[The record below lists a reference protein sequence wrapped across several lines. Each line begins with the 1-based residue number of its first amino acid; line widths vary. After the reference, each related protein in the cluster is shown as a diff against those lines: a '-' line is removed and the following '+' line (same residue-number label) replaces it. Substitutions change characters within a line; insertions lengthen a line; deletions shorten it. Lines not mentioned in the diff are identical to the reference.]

1 MAFGTQILRDPFL
14 NKGTAFTAI
23 ERAELGLT
31 GLLPTKV
38 QTLTEQVEQA
48 YAQYQT
54 KTSDVE
60 KSLFVSQIFNENR
73 TLFYALLGAHL
84 TEMMPIVYS
93 PTVGETIE
101 HYSEL
106 FVNPQEVAF
115 LDIHHPENIA
125 NTLKNA
131 ANGRDIDLLVI
142 TDGEGILGIGDW
154 GVQGANIVVG
164 KLMVYT
170 AAAGIDPRHVLPVVL
185 DAGTNRESL
194 LEADGY
200 LGNRHERVR
209 GDEYFNFI
217 DEVVNNAEALFPD
230 FYLHFE
236 DFGRSTA
243 APLLARYQDRLA
255 TFNDDIQGTGIVVTA
270 SVLSALKISGASL
283 TDQIYMTY
291 GAGSAGVGIAN
302 RVLQEFINAGL
313 SEEEARK
320 HFYLVDR
327 QGLLFDDDDSLTPEQ
342 KPFARSR
349 TEFDNADELTNLAAA
364 VHAIHPTIL
373 VGTSGQAGH
382 FTEDVVRTMAA
393 NTDRPIILPL
403 SNPTKLHEAIPADV
417 INWSEGRALVATGM
431 PFEPVSYDDVTY
443 HIGQANNA
451 IVYPG
456 IGLGVIASKANHLT
470 ENMLSASANALGTL
484 VDLSQPGSAILPPFE
499 KLPEISK
506 AVAIAV
512 TKAAIAD
519 GVATVTGDA
528 QELVEHA
535 QWQATYMEVQA

>member
-1 MAFGTQILRDPFL
+1 MKNGMQLLQDPL
-14 NKGTAFTAI
+14 SNKGTAFTTR
-23 ERAELGLT
+23 ERQELGLI

-38 QTLTEQVEQA
+38 QTLNEQIKQA
-48 YAQYQT
+48 YEQYNA
-54 KTSDVE
+54 KVNDVE
-60 KSLFVSQIFNENR
+60 KRLFLSQIFNENR
-73 TLFYALLGAHL
+73 TLFYAILGAHL

-106 FVNPQEVAF
+106 FVNPQEVSF
-115 LDIHHPENIA
+115 LDIHHPENVA
-125 NTLKNA
+125 DSLKNA
-131 ANGRDIDLLVI
+131 ANGRDIDMIVI

-154 GVQGANIVVG
+154 GVQGADIVVG

-194 LEADGY
+194 LENDSY

-209 GDEYFNFI
+209 GDEYFSFI
-217 DEVVNNAEALFPD
+217 DQLVAEADQIFPN

-243 APLLARYQDRLA
+243 TKLLTRYQDRLA

-270 SVLSALKISGASL
+270 AVLSALKITGENL
-283 TDQIYMTY
+283 VDQTYITY

-313 SEEEARK
+313 TAEEARK

-327 QGLLFDDDDSLTPEQ
+327 QGLLFDDDENLTPEQ
-342 KPFARSR
+342 RPFARSR
-349 TEFDNADELTNLAAA
+349 AEFAEAADLTTLEATVKA
-364 VHAIHPTIL
+364 VNPTIL

-382 FTEDVVRTMAA
+382 FTEEVVREMAA
-393 NTDRPIILPL
+393 HAERPIILPL
-403 SNPTKLHEAIPADV
+403 SNPTKLHEAIPEDV

-431 PFEPVSYDDVTY
+431 PFEPVHYDGVTY

-451 IVYPG
+451 VVYPG
-456 IGLGVIASKANHLT
+456 IGLGVIASKANLLT
-470 ENMLSASANALGTL
+470 ENMLSASATALGEL
-484 VDLSQPGSAILPPFE
+484 VDTSKVGSAILPSFE
-499 KLPEISK
+499 KLSEIST
-506 AVAIAV
+506 AVATAV
-512 TKAAIAD
+512 AQAAIDD
-519 GVATVTGDA
+519 GVAQQQGGAKT
-528 QELVEHA
+528 LVENH
-535 QWQATYMEVQA
+535 QWHPVYGED

>member
-1 MAFGTQILRDPFL
+1 MKNGMQLLQDPFS
-14 NKGTAFTAI
+14 NKGTAFTTR
-23 ERAELGLT
+23 ERQELGLI

-38 QTLTEQVEQA
+38 QTLNEQIKQA
-48 YAQYQT
+48 YEQYNA
-54 KTSDVE
+54 KVNDVE
-60 KSLFVSQIFNENR
+60 KRLFLSQIFNENR
-73 TLFYALLGAHL
+73 TLFYAILGAHL

-106 FVNPQEVAF
+106 FVNPQEVSF
-115 LDIHHPENIA
+115 LDIHHPENVA
-125 NTLKNA
+125 DSLKNA
-131 ANGRDIDLLVI
+131 ANGRDIDMIVI

-154 GVQGANIVVG
+154 GVQGADIVVG

-194 LEADGY
+194 LENDSY

-209 GDEYFNFI
+209 GDEYFSFI
-217 DEVVNNAEALFPD
+217 DQLVAEADQIFPN

-243 APLLARYQDRLA
+243 TKLLTRYQDRLA

-270 SVLSALKISGASL
+270 AVLSALKITGENL
-283 TDQIYMTY
+283 VDQTYITY

-313 SEEEARK
+313 TAEEARK

-327 QGLLFDDDDSLTPEQ
+327 QGLLFDDDENLTPEQ
-342 KPFARSR
+342 RPFARSR
-349 TEFDNADELTNLAAA
+349 AEFAEAADLTTLEATVKA
-364 VHAIHPTIL
+364 VNPTIL

-382 FTEDVVRTMAA
+382 FTEEVVREMAA
-393 NTDRPIILPL
+393 HAERPIILPL
-403 SNPTKLHEAIPADV
+403 SNPTKLHEAIPEDV

-431 PFEPVSYDDVTY
+431 PFEPVHYDGVTY

-451 IVYPG
+451 VVYPG
-456 IGLGVIASKANHLT
+456 IGLGVIASKANLLT
-470 ENMLSASANALGTL
+470 ENMLSASATALGEL
-484 VDLSQPGSAILPPFE
+484 VDTSKVGSAILPSFE
-499 KLPEISK
+499 KLSEIST
-506 AVAIAV
+506 AVATAV
-512 TKAAIAD
+512 AQAAIDD
-519 GVATVTGDA
+519 GVAQQQGDA
-528 QELVEHA
+528 KTLVENH
-535 QWQATYMEVQA
+535 QWHPVYGED

>member
-1 MAFGTQILRDPFL
+1 MALGTQILRDPFL
-14 NKGTAFTAI
+14 NKGTAFTTT

-31 GLLPTKV
+31 GLLPTQV
-38 QTLTEQVEQA
+38 QTLTEQVNQA
-48 YAQYQT
+48 YAQYQS

-60 KSLFVSQIFNENR
+60 KSLFLSQIFNENR
-73 TLFYALLGAHL
+73 TLFYAVLGAHL

-125 NTLKNA
+125 DTLKNA

-194 LEADGY
+194 LTDAGY

-209 GDEYFNFI
+209 GEEYFNFI
-217 DEVVNNAEALFPD
+217 DEIVNHAETLFPD

-243 APLLARYQDRLA
+243 TTLLTRYQDRLA
-255 TFNDDIQGTGIVVTA
+255 TFNDDIQGTGIVVAA
-270 SVLSALKISGASL
+270 SVLSALQISGKSL
-283 TDQIYMTY
+283 TDQVYMTY

-302 RVLQEFINAGL
+302 RVLQEFINAGM
-313 SEEEARK
+313 SEAEARK

-327 QGLLFDDDDSLTPEQ
+327 QGLLFDDDDSLTPQQ

-349 TEFDNADELTNLAAA
+349 AEFENADALTNLEAA
-364 VHAIHPTIL
+364 VQAIHPTIL

-382 FTEDVVRTMAA
+382 FTENVVRTMADNA
-393 NTDRPIILPL
+393 ARPIILPL
-403 SNPTKLHEAIPADV
+403 SNPTKLHEAVPADV
-417 INWSEGRALVATGM
+417 LNWSEGRALVATGM
-431 PFEPVSYDDVTY
+431 PFEPVVYDDVTY

-451 IVYPG
+451 VVYPG
-456 IGLGVIASKANHLT
+456 IGLGVIASKASRLT
-470 ENMLSASANALGTL
+470 ENMLSASAKALGSL
-484 VDLSQPGSAILPPFE
+484 VDLSQPGSAILPPFD

-512 TKAAIAD
+512 TEAAIAD
-519 GVATVTGDA
+519 GVATVTGNA
-528 QELVEHA
+528 QTLVEQA
-535 QWQATYMEVQA
+535 QWQATYTEVQA

>member
-1 MAFGTQILRDPFL
+1 MKNGMQILQDPFS
-14 NKGTAFTAI
+14 NKGTAFTMAKR
-23 ERAELGLT
+23 EELGLV
-31 GLLPTKV
+31 GLLPTKI
-38 QTLTEQVEQA
+38 QSLGEQVAQA
-48 YAQYQT
+48 YAQYNT
-54 KTSDVE
+54 KVSDIE
-60 KSLFVSQIFNENR
+60 KRLFLSQIFNENR
-73 TLFYALLGAHL
+73 TLFYAVLGAHL

-106 FVNPQEVAF
+106 FVNPQEVSF

-125 NTLKNA
+125 DSLKNA
-131 ANGRDIDLLVI
+131 ANGRDIDMIVI

-154 GVQGANIVVG
+154 GVQGADIVVG

-170 AAAGIDPRHVLPVVL
+170 AAAGIDPRRVLPVVL

-194 LEADGY
+194 LENDGY

-217 DEVVNNAEALFPD
+217 DQLVDEADQIFPN

-243 APLLARYQDRLA
+243 TKLLTRYQDRLA

-270 SVLSALKISGASL
+270 AVLSALKITGEKL
-283 TDQIYMTY
+283 TDQTYITY

-313 SEEEARK
+313 TAEEARK

-327 QGLLFDDDDSLTPEQ
+327 QGLLFDDDENLTPEQ
-342 KPFARSR
+342 RPFARSR
-349 TEFDNADELTNLAAA
+349 DEFDNDTDLTTLEATVKA
-364 VHAIHPTIL
+364 VHPTIL

-382 FTEDVVRTMAA
+382 FTEEIVREMAA
-393 NTDRPIILPL
+393 HAERPIILPL
-403 SNPTKLHEAIPADV
+403 SNPTKLHEAIPEDV

-431 PFEPVSYDDVTY
+431 PFEPVNYDGVAY

-451 IVYPG
+451 VVYPG
-456 IGLGVIASKANHLT
+456 IGLGVIASKANLLT
-470 ENMLSASANALGTL
+470 ENMLSASATALGEL
-484 VDLSQPGSAILPPFE
+484 VDTSKVGSAILPSFE
-499 KLPEISK
+499 KLSEIST
-506 AVAIAV
+506 AVATAV
-512 TKAAIAD
+512 AQAAIDD
-519 GVATVTGDA
+519 GVAQQQGDA
-528 QELVEHA
+528 KTLVEKY
-535 QWQATYMEVQA
+535 QWHPVYGED

>member
-1 MAFGTQILRDPFL
+1 MKNGMQLLQDPFS
-14 NKGTAFTAI
+14 NKGTAFTTR
-23 ERAELGLT
+23 ERQELGLI

-38 QTLTEQVEQA
+38 QTLNEQIKQA
-48 YAQYQT
+48 YEQYNA
-54 KTSDVE
+54 KVNDVE
-60 KSLFVSQIFNENR
+60 KRLFLSQIFNENR
-73 TLFYALLGAHL
+73 TLFYAILGAHL

-106 FVNPQEVAF
+106 FVNPQEVSF
-115 LDIHHPENIA
+115 LDIHHPENVA
-125 NTLKNA
+125 DSLKNA
-131 ANGRDIDLLVI
+131 ANGRDIDMIVI

-154 GVQGANIVVG
+154 GVQGADIVVG

-194 LEADGY
+194 LENDSY

-209 GDEYFNFI
+209 GDEYFSFI
-217 DEVVNNAEALFPD
+217 DQLVAEADQIFPN

-243 APLLARYQDRLA
+243 TKLLTRYQDRLA

-270 SVLSALKISGASL
+270 AVLSALKITGDNL
-283 TDQIYMTY
+283 VDQTYITY

-313 SEEEARK
+313 TAEEARK

-327 QGLLFDDDDSLTPEQ
+327 QGLLFDDDENLTPEQ
-342 KPFARSR
+342 RPFARSR
-349 TEFDNADELTNLAAA
+349 AEFAEAADLTTLEATVKA
-364 VHAIHPTIL
+364 VNPTIL

-382 FTEDVVRTMAA
+382 FTEEVVREMAA
-393 NTDRPIILPL
+393 HAERPIILPL
-403 SNPTKLHEAIPADV
+403 SNPTKLHEAIPEDV

-431 PFEPVSYDDVTY
+431 PFEPVHYDGVTY

-451 IVYPG
+451 VVYPG
-456 IGLGVIASKANHLT
+456 IGLGVIASKANLLT
-470 ENMLSASANALGTL
+470 ENMLSASATALGEL
-484 VDLSQPGSAILPPFE
+484 VDTSKVGSAILPSFE
-499 KLPEISK
+499 KLSEIST
-506 AVAIAV
+506 AVATAV
-512 TKAAIAD
+512 AQAAIDD
-519 GVATVTGDA
+519 GVAQQQGDA
-528 QELVEHA
+528 KTLVENH
-535 QWQATYMEVQA
+535 QWHPVYGED

>member
-1 MAFGTQILRDPFL
+1 MKNGMQILQDPFS
-14 NKGTAFTAI
+14 NKGTAFTMA
-23 ERAELGLT
+23 EREELGLV
-31 GLLPTKV
+31 GLLPTKI
-38 QTLTEQVEQA
+38 QSLGEQVAQA
-48 YAQYQT
+48 YAQYNT
-54 KTSDVE
+54 KVSDIE
-60 KSLFVSQIFNENR
+60 KRLFLSQIFNENR
-73 TLFYALLGAHL
+73 TLFYAVLGAHL

-106 FVNPQEVAF
+106 FVNPQEVSF

-125 NTLKNA
+125 DSLKNA
-131 ANGRDIDLLVI
+131 ANGRDIDMIVI

-154 GVQGANIVVG
+154 GVQGADIVVG

-170 AAAGIDPRHVLPVVL
+170 AAAGIDPRRVLPVVL

-194 LEADGY
+194 LENDGY

-217 DEVVNNAEALFPD
+217 DQLVDEADQIFPN

-243 APLLARYQDRLA
+243 TKLLTRYQDRLA

-270 SVLSALKISGASL
+270 AVLSALKITGEKL
-283 TDQIYMTY
+283 TDQTYITY

-313 SEEEARK
+313 TAEEARK

-327 QGLLFDDDDSLTPEQ
+327 QGLLFDDDENLTPEQ
-342 KPFARSR
+342 RPFARSR
-349 TEFDNADELTNLAAA
+349 DEFDNDTDLTTLEATVKA
-364 VHAIHPTIL
+364 VHPTIL

-382 FTEDVVRTMAA
+382 FTEEIVREMAA
-393 NTDRPIILPL
+393 HAERPIILPL
-403 SNPTKLHEAIPADV
+403 SNPTKLHEAIPEDV

-431 PFEPVSYDDVTY
+431 PFEPVNYDGVAY

-451 IVYPG
+451 VVYPG
-456 IGLGVIASKANHLT
+456 IGLGVIASKANLLT
-470 ENMLSASANALGTL
+470 ENMLSASATALGEL
-484 VDLSQPGSAILPPFE
+484 VDTSKVGSAILPSFE
-499 KLPEISK
+499 KLSEIST
-506 AVAIAV
+506 AVATAV
-512 TKAAIAD
+512 AQAAIDD
-519 GVATVTGDA
+519 GVAQQQGDA
-528 QELVEHA
+528 KTLVEKY
-535 QWQATYMEVQA
+535 QWHPVYGED

>member
-1 MAFGTQILRDPFL
+1 MKNGMQLLQDPFS
-14 NKGTAFTAI
+14 NKGTAFTTR
-23 ERAELGLT
+23 ERQELGLI

-38 QTLTEQVEQA
+38 QTLNEQIKQA
-48 YAQYQT
+48 YEQYNA
-54 KTSDVE
+54 KVNDVE
-60 KSLFVSQIFNENR
+60 KRLFLSQIFNENR
-73 TLFYALLGAHL
+73 TLFYAILGANL

-106 FVNPQEVAF
+106 FVNPQEVSF
-115 LDIHHPENIA
+115 LDIHHPENVA
-125 NTLKNA
+125 DSLKNA
-131 ANGRDIDLLVI
+131 ANGRDIDMIVI

-154 GVQGANIVVG
+154 GVQGADIVVG

-194 LEADGY
+194 LENDSY

-209 GDEYFNFI
+209 GDEYFSFI
-217 DEVVNNAEALFPD
+217 DQLVAEADQIFPN

-243 APLLARYQDRLA
+243 TKLLTRYQDRLA

-270 SVLSALKISGASL
+270 AVLSALKITGDNL
-283 TDQIYMTY
+283 VDQTYITY

-313 SEEEARK
+313 TAEEARK

-327 QGLLFDDDDSLTPEQ
+327 QGLLFDDDENLTPEQ
-342 KPFARSR
+342 RPFARSR
-349 TEFDNADELTNLAAA
+349 AEFAEAADLTTLEATVKA
-364 VHAIHPTIL
+364 VNPTIL

-382 FTEDVVRTMAA
+382 FTEEVVREMAA
-393 NTDRPIILPL
+393 HAERPIILPL
-403 SNPTKLHEAIPADV
+403 SNPTKLHEAIPEDV

-431 PFEPVSYDDVTY
+431 PFEPVHYDGVTY

-451 IVYPG
+451 VVYPG
-456 IGLGVIASKANHLT
+456 IGLGVIASKANLLT
-470 ENMLSASANALGTL
+470 ENMLSASATALGEL
-484 VDLSQPGSAILPPFE
+484 VDTSKVGSAILPSFE
-499 KLPEISK
+499 KLSEIST
-506 AVAIAV
+506 AVATAV
-512 TKAAIAD
+512 AQAAIDD
-519 GVATVTGDA
+519 GVAQQQGDA
-528 QELVEHA
+528 KTLVENH
-535 QWQATYMEVQA
+535 QWHPVYGED

>member
-1 MAFGTQILRDPFL
+1 MKNGMQLLQDPFS
-14 NKGTAFTAI
+14 NKGTAFTTR
-23 ERAELGLT
+23 ERQELGLI

-38 QTLTEQVEQA
+38 QTLNEQIKQA
-48 YAQYQT
+48 YEQYNA
-54 KTSDVE
+54 KVNDVE
-60 KSLFVSQIFNENR
+60 KRLFLSQIFNENR
-73 TLFYALLGAHL
+73 TLFYAILGAHL

-106 FVNPQEVAF
+106 FVNPQEVSF
-115 LDIHHPENIA
+115 LDIHHPENVA
-125 NTLKNA
+125 DSLKNA
-131 ANGRDIDLLVI
+131 ANGRDIDMIVI

-154 GVQGANIVVG
+154 GVQGADIVVG

-194 LEADGY
+194 LENDSY

-209 GDEYFNFI
+209 GDEYFSFI
-217 DEVVNNAEALFPD
+217 DQLVAEADQIFPN

-243 APLLARYQDRLA
+243 TKLLTRYQDRLA

-270 SVLSALKISGASL
+270 AVLSALKITGENL
-283 TDQIYMTY
+283 VDQTYITY

-313 SEEEARK
+313 TAEEARK

-327 QGLLFDDDDSLTPEQ
+327 QGLLFDDDENLTPEQ
-342 KPFARSR
+342 RPFARSR
-349 TEFDNADELTNLAAA
+349 AEFAEAADLTTLEATVKA
-364 VHAIHPTIL
+364 VNPTIL

-382 FTEDVVRTMAA
+382 FTEEVVREMAA
-393 NTDRPIILPL
+393 HAERPIILPL
-403 SNPTKLHEAIPADV
+403 SNPTKLHEAIPEDV

-431 PFEPVSYDDVTY
+431 PFELVHYDGVTY

-451 IVYPG
+451 VVYPG
-456 IGLGVIASKANHLT
+456 IGLGVIASKANLLT
-470 ENMLSASANALGTL
+470 ENMLSASATALGEL
-484 VDLSQPGSAILPPFE
+484 VDTSKVGSAILPSFE
-499 KLPEISK
+499 KLSEIST
-506 AVAIAV
+506 AVATAV
-512 TKAAIAD
+512 AQAAIDD
-519 GVATVTGDA
+519 GVAQQQGDA
-528 QELVEHA
+528 KTLVENH
-535 QWQATYMEVQA
+535 QWHPVYGED

>member
-1 MAFGTQILRDPFL
+1 MKNGMQLLQDPFS
-14 NKGTAFTAI
+14 NKGTAFTTR
-23 ERAELGLT
+23 ERQELGLI

-38 QTLTEQVEQA
+38 QTLNEQIKQA
-48 YAQYQT
+48 YEQYNA
-54 KTSDVE
+54 KVNDVE
-60 KSLFVSQIFNENR
+60 KRLFLSQIFNENR
-73 TLFYALLGAHL
+73 TLFYAILGAHL

-106 FVNPQEVAF
+106 FVNPQEVSF
-115 LDIHHPENIA
+115 LDIHHPENVA
-125 NTLKNA
+125 DSLKNA
-131 ANGRDIDLLVI
+131 ANGRDIDMIVI

-154 GVQGANIVVG
+154 GVQGADIVVG

-194 LEADGY
+194 LENDSY

-209 GDEYFNFI
+209 GDEYFSFI
-217 DEVVNNAEALFPD
+217 DQLVAEADQIFPN

-243 APLLARYQDRLA
+243 TKLLTRYQDRLA

-270 SVLSALKISGASL
+270 AVLSALKITGENL
-283 TDQIYMTY
+283 VDQTYITY

-313 SEEEARK
+313 TAEEARK

-327 QGLLFDDDDSLTPEQ
+327 QGLLFDDDENLTPEQ
-342 KPFARSR
+342 RPFARSR
-349 TEFDNADELTNLAAA
+349 AEFAEADDLTTLEATVKA
-364 VHAIHPTIL
+364 VNPTIL

-382 FTEDVVRTMAA
+382 FTEEVVREMAA
-393 NTDRPIILPL
+393 HAERPIILPL
-403 SNPTKLHEAIPADV
+403 SNPTKLHEAIPEDV

-431 PFEPVSYDDVTY
+431 PFEPVHYDGVTY

-451 IVYPG
+451 VVYPG
-456 IGLGVIASKANHLT
+456 IGLGVIASKANLLT
-470 ENMLSASANALGTL
+470 ENMLSASATALGEL
-484 VDLSQPGSAILPPFE
+484 VDTSKVGSAILPSFE
-499 KLPEISK
+499 KLSEIST
-506 AVAIAV
+506 AVATAV
-512 TKAAIAD
+512 AQAAIDD
-519 GVATVTGDA
+519 GVAQQQGDA
-528 QELVEHA
+528 KTLVENH
-535 QWQATYMEVQA
+535 QWHPVYGED

>member
-1 MAFGTQILRDPFL
+1 MKNGMQLLQDPFS
-14 NKGTAFTAI
+14 NKGTAFTTR
-23 ERAELGLT
+23 ERQELGLI

-38 QTLTEQVEQA
+38 QTLNEQIKQA
-48 YAQYQT
+48 YEQYNA
-54 KTSDVE
+54 KVNDVE
-60 KSLFVSQIFNENR
+60 KRLFLSQIFNENR
-73 TLFYALLGAHL
+73 TLFYAILGAHL

-106 FVNPQEVAF
+106 FVNPQEVSF
-115 LDIHHPENIA
+115 LDIHHPENVA
-125 NTLKNA
+125 DSLKNA
-131 ANGRDIDLLVI
+131 ANGRDIDMIVI

-154 GVQGANIVVG
+154 GVQGADIIVG

-194 LEADGY
+194 LENDSY

-209 GDEYFNFI
+209 GDEYFSFI
-217 DEVVNNAEALFPD
+217 DQLVAEADQIFPN

-243 APLLARYQDRLA
+243 TKLLTRYQDRLA

-270 SVLSALKISGASL
+270 AVLSALKITGENL
-283 TDQIYMTY
+283 VDQTYITY

-313 SEEEARK
+313 IAEEARK

-327 QGLLFDDDDSLTPEQ
+327 QGLLFDDDENLTPEQ
-342 KPFARSR
+342 RPFARSR
-349 TEFDNADELTNLAAA
+349 AEFAEAADLTTLEATVKA
-364 VHAIHPTIL
+364 VNPTIL

-382 FTEDVVRTMAA
+382 FTEEVVREMAA
-393 NTDRPIILPL
+393 HAERPIILPL
-403 SNPTKLHEAIPADV
+403 SNPTKLHEAIPEDV

-431 PFEPVSYDDVTY
+431 PFEPVHYDGVTY

-451 IVYPG
+451 VVYPG
-456 IGLGVIASKANHLT
+456 IGLGVIASKANLLT
-470 ENMLSASANALGTL
+470 ENMLSASATALGEL
-484 VDLSQPGSAILPPFE
+484 VDTSKVGSAILPSFE
-499 KLPEISK
+499 KLSEIST
-506 AVAIAV
+506 AVATAV
-512 TKAAIAD
+512 AQAAIDD
-519 GVATVTGDA
+519 GVAQQQGDA
-528 QELVEHA
+528 KTLVENH
-535 QWQATYMEVQA
+535 QWHPVYGED